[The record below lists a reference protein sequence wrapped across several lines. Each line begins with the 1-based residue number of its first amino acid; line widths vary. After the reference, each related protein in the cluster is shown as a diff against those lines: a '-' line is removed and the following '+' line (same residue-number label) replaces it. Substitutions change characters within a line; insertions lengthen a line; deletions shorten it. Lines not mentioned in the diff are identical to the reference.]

1 MFCEVTLVGNLGR
14 DPEVKTSASGTAWC
28 TLSVATTRRAKQ
40 GDGYANVTE
49 WHRVKVFGRPA
60 EWLGKDARKGSQ
72 VFAVGHIETERY
84 TGKDGTERQQT
95 VIVAREAR
103 VVGTRGAPAQQAE
116 AAPSGGGDD
125 YEIPF

>member
-1 MFCEVTLVGNLGR
+1 MFCEVTIIGNLGR

-40 GDGYANVTE
+40 GEAYANVTE

-72 VFAVGHIETERY
+72 VFCVGHIETERY
-84 TGKDGTERQQT
+84 TAKDGTERQQT

-103 VVGTRGAPAQQAE
+103 VVGTRGAPAQHPE

>member
-1 MFCEVTLVGNLGR
+1 MFCEVTIIGNLGR

-40 GDGYANVTE
+40 GEQYVNVTE

-72 VFAVGHIETERY
+72 VFCVGHIETERY
-84 TGKDGTERQQT
+84 TAKDGTERQQT

-116 AAPSGGGDD
+116 ATPSGGGDD

>member
-1 MFCEVTLVGNLGR
+1 MFCEITIIGNLGR

-103 VVGTRGAPAQQAE
+103 VVGTRGAPAQQTE

-125 YEIPF
+125 YDIPF